1 MIAAVVMV
9 VLTTAVLVTIV
20 SLIVC
25 VAVSKSRRKT
35 SSVASHNVLLG
46 MRVNSLLSV
55 WHIIM

>member
-35 SSVASHNVLLG
+35 SSVASRNVLLG
-46 MRVNSLLSV
+46 M
-55 WHIIM
+55 